1 MRPPAPTRGPRLV
14 CPPAQS
20 GSLASVSYTLRG
32 VEYLYTIWV
41 LKPMNTTAGWVGWS
55 QEFRDQL
62 CSLGFGSEK
71 SDLPV
76 MKTSRHFDKIRG
88 SIICA
93 KHGPIQTDLH
103 FTAVF
108 CLSTVDYSI

>member
-1 MRPPAPTRGPRLV
+1 M
-14 CPPAQS
+14 
-20 GSLASVSYTLRG
+20 
-32 VEYLYTIWV
+32 IWV
-41 LKPMNTTAGWVGWS
+41 LKPMNTTAGWMGWF

-71 SDLPV
+71 SDLSV
-76 MKTSRHFDKIRG
+76 IQISRHFNQIRG

-93 KHGPIQTDLH
+93 KHELIQFDRH

-108 CLSTVDYSI
+108 CLSIVDHLL